1 MLDRLA
7 KRIERLTVA
16 QRWGWLLV
24 LALVVLAEWLAY
36 IDLSGGW

>member
-1 MLDRLA
+1 MWGELVRWF
-7 KRIERLTVA
+7 EGQTVA

-24 LALVVLAEWLAY
+24 LAMVVLAEWLAY